1 MQLETSYVSALDECV
16 QLLVESQSPSDIF
29 KTLLKASQCA
39 APRGAIFLV
48 RQGIIKGWGSI
59 GYDENVA
66 KAQRAYRTASDQGW
80 LGELVTDPDGA
91 LRIRSS
97 GGNPDFGQAAPSD
110 SATIAVRIKG
120 RTIAVLMTERSTGEA
135 LWFPTTLSM
144 FVAVAQLRLE
154 LDLALRKLKSG
165 TRSAD
170 RAAVSADSVEP
181 TDPVAEDSR
190 ATGEPEVVEPVP
202 TVETVQI
209 ASPDLDPQP
218 STSTEIDAV
227 PETAEED
234 AEVAAAR
241 RFAKLVATD
250 IRLYNE
256 DAVMLGRREKDL
268 ADRLGDQ
275 LGRGKATFLKRHGA
289 MGSAAHEIL
298 YEAFVEVLAGGDEE
312 LLPVSVLD

>member
-1 MQLETSYVSALDECV
+1 MQLETSYVSAIDECV

-29 KTLLKASQCA
+29 KVLLKASQCA

-48 RQGIIKGWGSI
+48 RQGVIKGWGSI

-66 KAQRAYRTASDQGW
+66 KAQRAYRTAADQGW

-91 LRIRSS
+91 IRIRSS

-110 SATIAVRIKG
+110 SAAIAVRIKG
-120 RTIAVLMTERSTGEA
+120 RTIAVLMTERSAGET
-135 LWFPTTLSM
+135 LWLPTALSM

-154 LDLALRKLKSG
+154 LDLALRKMKSK
-165 TRSAD
+165 THPAKP
-170 RAAVSADSVEP
+170 AAVSADSVES
-181 TDPVAEDSR
+181 TAPVVEDSPP
-190 ATGEPEVVEPVP
+190 TVEPVAS
-202 TVETVQI
+202 VETVQI
-209 ASPDLDPQP
+209 ASPDLDQEP
-218 STSTEIDAV
+218 SSSTEIDAV
-227 PETAEED
+227 PETAAED
-234 AEVAAAR
+234 AEVTAAR

-289 MGSAAHEIL
+289 MGSAALEIL
-298 YEAFVEVLAGGDEE
+298 HEAFVDVLAAGDQE